1 MDIAASFSQA
11 LRTFGFNQLLE
22 NTLLVKLIEFFI
34 IIKDL
39 CPLVLSKCFRCI
51 SFYRLNCRICDVSRS
66 VPENY

>member
-34 IIKDL
+34 
-39 CPLVLSKCFRCI
+39 LSKCLRCI